1 MTSLSFMISTS
12 WPSIFTS
19 VPDQLPNSTLS
30 LGFRGTIFPS
40 SPRAWTNSNDLA
52 LLGLLGRSI
61 GDDDSPRGLGIAF
74 DAAECDAI
82 VEGTKVHVC
91 SNANRPAYARAFGDN
106 F

>member
-1 MTSLSFMISTS
+1 
-12 WPSIFTS
+12 
-19 VPDQLPNSTLS
+19 
-30 LGFRGTIFPS
+30 LGFSSRGTIFPS

-82 VEGTKVHVC
+82 VEGTKFHAC
-91 SNANRPAYARAFGDN
+91 SNANRPACARAFGDI